1 MSTLMPS
8 PTQHV
13 APTSVPTPGSAGG
26 RMSMMRPSMFLS
38 RPSMLRDHSNVFA
51 EKKIEDAR
59 AEVFSSDIL
68 MEGEL
73 SKKGEG
79 GLQTW
84 KKVRVRTLDLC
95 VYALARVC

>member
-1 MSTLMPS
+1 MSTLIPS
-8 PTQHV
+8 PTQNP
-13 APTSVPTPGSAGG
+13 APTSAPGSA

-59 AEVFSSDIL
+59 AEVFASDVL

-84 KKVRVRTLDLC
+84 KKVRVR
-95 VYALARVC
+95 AL